1 MSHLSRSC
9 MLLGIGAALMSL
21 GLSACFPVSL
31 RPHSSSGGSSGDSS
45 GGSSGPTS
53 SVLDLY
59 VGQCI
64 QDPGEGTVYDVENAV
79 CTNEHWGEVFHVT
92 TITSS
97 QMPSEDDM
105 NDMASDACI
114 DAFEAYV
121 GRPYDESDLDI
132 TWYFPSR
139 ESWEDGDR
147 SLQCIAIRTDGDPL
161 YQPVRN
167 SGL

>member
-1 MSHLSRSC
+1 MSHRSRSLTFLC
-9 MLLGIGAALMSL
+9 IGATLLSL

-31 RPHSSSGGSSGDSS
+31 RPRSSSGGSS

-64 QDPGEGTVYDVENAV
+64 QNPGEGTVYDVENAV
-79 CTNEHWGEVFHVT
+79 CTTEHWGEVFHVT

-132 TWYFPSR
+132 TWYFPTR
-139 ESWEDGDR
+139 ESWADGDR
-147 SLQCIAIRTDGDPL
+147 TIQCIATRTDGDPL

>member
-31 RPHSSSGGSSGDSS
+31 RPHSSSGGSSG
-45 GGSSGPTS
+45 PTS

-79 CTNEHWGEVFHVT
+79 CTTEHWGEVYHVM

-105 NDMASDACI
+105 DDMASDACV

-132 TWYFPSR
+132 TWYFPTR

-147 SLQCIAIRTDGDPL
+147 SLKCIAISGDGDPL

>member
-1 MSHLSRSC
+1 MSHRSRSLTFLC
-9 MLLGIGAALMSL
+9 IGATLLSL
-21 GLSACFPVSL
+21 GLSACFPASL
-31 RPHSSSGGSSGDSS
+31 RPRSSSGGSS

-64 QDPGEGTVYDVENAV
+64 QDPGEGTVFDVENAV

-147 SLQCIAIRTDGDPL
+147 SLQCIAISGDGDPL

>member
-1 MSHLSRSC
+1 M
-9 MLLGIGAALMSL
+9 
-21 GLSACFPVSL
+21 
-31 RPHSSSGGSSGDSS
+31 
-45 GGSSGPTS
+45 
-53 SVLDLY
+53 
-59 VGQCI
+59 
-64 QDPGEGTVYDVENAV
+64 
-79 CTNEHWGEVFHVT
+79 

-147 SLQCIAIRTDGDPL
+147 SLQCIAISGDGDPL

>member
-1 MSHLSRSC
+1 MSHRSRSLTFLC
-9 MLLGIGAALMSL
+9 IGAALVSL

-31 RPHSSSGGSSGDSS
+31 GPRSSSEGSS

-79 CTNEHWGEVFHVT
+79 CTTEHWGEVYHVM

-105 NDMASDACI
+105 NDMASDACV
-114 DAFEAYV
+114 DAFDAYV
-121 GRPYDESDLDI
+121 GRPYDESDLDF
-132 TWYFPSR
+132 TWYVPSQ
-139 ESWEDGDR
+139 ESWAEGDR
-147 SLQCIAIRTDGDPL
+147 TIQCIAIRTDGDPL
-161 YQPVRN
+161 DQPVRN